1 MMPTEAQRGTGML
14 IGLDASRL
22 APTSSVLPGRTGTE
36 TYSLHLLR
44 HLLAIGGGHRF
55 RLYLQAPLG
64 EGVLPTG
71 TEAEQRVIRLPRL
84 WTHLGLSWEM
94 ARRPPDVLFIP
105 AHVVP
110 LIHPR
115 CTVVTVH
122 DLGYHLYPQAH
133 RRWDLLY
140 LEWSTRWSAHAAR
153 VVLADSQ
160 ATTNDLRRFY
170 GIPAEK
176 VRVVY
181 PGRDESLAPVR
192 DPAALA
198 AVRAK
203 YGLTGRY
210 VLHIGTLQPRKNLT
224 RLVRAFNEVL
234 KRKPE
239 LSDLRLVLAGKK
251 GWLCESLFRRV
262 AELGLQGRVLF
273 PGYVPDGDLPALL
286 SGAACFAFPSLYEGF
301 GFPVLE
307 AQACGVPVIC
317 SNAASLP
324 EVAGDGALLVS
335 PHDTAAWAEA
345 LMRVL
350 TDEEL
355 RAQLT
360 ARGFVNVAR
369 FSWRRCAEE
378 VMEALE
384 DASRNVGE
392 ERTAR

>member
-1 MMPTEAQRGTGML
+1 MMPKEAQRGTGML

-44 HLLAIGGGHRF
+44 HLLAIGGRHRF
-55 RLYLQAPLG
+55 RLYLRAPLG
-64 EGVLPTG
+64 EGGLPAG

-84 WTHLGLSWEM
+84 WTHVGLSWEM

-115 CTVVTVH
+115 RTVVTVH
-122 DLGYHLYPQAH
+122 DLGYRLYPQTH
-133 RRWDLLY
+133 RRLDFLY

-160 ATTNDLRRFY
+160 ATANDLRRFY
-170 GIPAEK
+170 GIPVEK

-181 PGRDESLAPVR
+181 PGRDEALAPVR

-210 VLHIGTLQPRKNLT
+210 VLHIGTLQPRKNLI
-224 RLVRAFNEVL
+224 RLVEAFSEVP
-234 KRKPE
+234 KREPE
-239 LSDLRLVLAGKK
+239 LGDLRLVLAGKK
-251 GWLCESLFRRV
+251 GWLCEGLFRRV
-262 AELGLQGRVLF
+262 AELGLQERVLF

-286 SGAACFAFPSLYEGF
+286 SGAVCFAFPSLYEGF

-335 PHDTAAWAEA
+335 PHDTAAWTEA

-360 ARGFVNVAR
+360 ARGFANVAR

-378 VMEALE
+378 VMQALE
-384 DASRNVGE
+384 DAGRNAGE
-392 ERTAR
+392 ERAAR